1 MEIVVISSWYFFEVF
16 NRNFICAMLLL
27 PCLSSS
33 DPVLTEFDE
42 NLFLNFSVL
51 LIRSIH
57 RRRTPVLVLGHN

>member
-16 NRNFICAMLLL
+16 NRNFICAMLSL

-42 NLFLNFSVL
+42 NLFLNFSDL
-51 LIRSIH
+51 LIRPKYSGVFTVG
-57 RRRTPVLVLGHN
+57 RYLY